1 MYMNFS
7 KLWELVMDRE
17 AKHAAVHEDAKSWT
31 QLSDWTELNV
41 SPAMQ
46 ITSLLRLGQ
55 DKGLLN
61 LNPGPTTVSI
71 QVFLFPKTIHDLC
84 VSEPQSVSSD
94 FMSWG

>member
-46 ITSLLRLGQ
+46 ITSLLQVGQ

-71 QVFLFPKTIHDLC
+71 QVFLFP
-84 VSEPQSVSSD
+84 
-94 FMSWG
+94 